1 MHIPRRFWQFKL
13 RPNQKKTPLHSGA
26 FLVPVTGLE
35 PVRCRQRWIL
45 SPRRLP
51 IPTHR
56 QVLAYY
62 SVLSA
67 AFQEEILRHA
77 LFCTGEM
84 QNRDYPRRE
93 KCGIVYSE

>member
-1 MHIPRRFWQFKL
+1 MTTRY
-13 RPNQKKTPLHSGA
+13 GA
-26 FLVPVTGLE
+26 GDRLE

-45 SPRRLP
+45 SPLRLP

-67 AFQEEILRHA
+67 AFQEEILRYA
-77 LFCTGEM
+77 LFCTGENAK
-84 QNRDYPRRE
+84 QDYPRRE
-93 KCGIVYSE
+93 KYGIVYSE